1 MRVAFRM
8 DSIRI
13 MVAIEPRAY
22 REAIGSTL
30 RELRPETCVVI
41 VLPEELDREV
51 LRLHPHMVLCSELTA
66 TVREQALTWIV
77 LYPDLKPLVMI
88 SVDGDEAHPTDLTVH
103 GLVEIVDRTARLLT
117 TSRAPLQPPSAD
129 PTTPPFS

>member
-1 MRVAFRM
+1 M

-13 MVAIEPRAY
+13 IVANEPRAY

-51 LRLHPHMVLCSELTA
+51 LRLHPHMVVCSELTA
-66 TVREQALTWIV
+66 AVQEQALTWIV
-77 LYPDLKPLVMI
+77 LYPDAKPLVMI
-88 SVDGDEAHPTDLTVH
+88 SVDGDETHPMDLMVD
-103 GLVEIVDRTARLLT
+103 GLVDIVDRTTTLLT
-117 TSRAPLQPPSAD
+117 ASRAPLHPPSAC